1 MIIIG
6 ITGSIGTG
14 KSTIASM
21 MRILNL
27 VVHDS
32 DLEVKEILENN
43 VLVKNKIKKKWPN
56 VIFSKGNKQFINKKK
71 LSEIVFNYPKEKVF
85 LEGII
90 HPVVHERRD
99 NFINKNKNK
108 KFVILDVPL
117 LYETGTDKICDYVF
131 LACTTDIKQK
141 ARVLFRENMTEEKF
155 NLIKK
160 SQWPQEMK
168 LKHNPYPITTS
179 YGKIITFIIIIWY
192 LIFIIFKRILKV

>member
-32 DLEVKEILENN
+32 DLEVKKILENN
-43 VLVKNKIKKKWPN
+43 ELVKNKIKKKWPS
-56 VIFSKGNKQFINKKK
+56 VIFSKDKKQFINKKK
-71 LSEIVFNYPKEKVF
+71 LSEIVFNYPKEKSF
-85 LEGII
+85 LERII
-90 HPVVHERRD
+90 HPVVYESRD

-108 KFVILDVPL
+108 KFIVLDVPL

-131 LACTTDIKQK
+131 LAYSSEIKQK
-141 ARVLFRENMTEEKF
+141 ARVLSRENMTEEKF
-155 NLIKK
+155 NLIRK
-160 SQWPQEMK
+160 SQWTQEMK
-168 LKHNPYPITTS
+168 LKQNPYLITTS
-179 YGKIITFIIIIWY
+179 YGKAITFIIIIWY
-192 LIFIIFKRILKV
+192 LIIITLKRIF